1 MASDPTASVFVS
13 ASAGSGKT
21 KLLIDRLLRLM
32 LPRLDPHAP
41 PGEPTLLPGSPP
53 ERILCLTFTKAA
65 AAEMAIRL
73 QTRLGRWV
81 TLADAALDSELQ
93 ALSVPATPD
102 TRARARALF
111 AQVLDM
117 PGGMRIGT
125 IHAFCQSLLRRFPLE
140 AAMNPHFTVMEETE
154 AALALQSC
162 AESVLGTLGADV
174 LATLAGQIGLGDFM
188 TLAATLR
195 RSPSAQP
202 MLALAGT
209 QPEQAQAVLCRALG
223 LTPAALRMDDATF
236 IENACTGFAQEK
248 ALREAFCLLEKKG
261 TEAIRANVTRLL
273 DWLALPPADRAAN
286 WQLWREGLL
295 TRDGKPRRQG
305 LISPRLAKE
314 HEEIAQL
321 LQDEGERIMAV
332 EDALNARHLARLG
345 TAVLRAAA
353 PVAEAYARRKLAHG
367 QMEYDDLIHRTLALL
382 RQPGAAWVLY
392 KLDGGIDHL
401 LLDEVQDT
409 SPEQWRIAGDLTEE
423 FFVGEGARTVDDGPR
438 TVFAVGDYKQSIY
451 GFQGADPEAFRDWR
465 NRFKQRALGAAL
477 PWREPELTV
486 SFRSTAPV
494 LALVDAVFACPQA
507 ARGVVVEDEGDTQGA
522 GGDGAAPRR
531 GMRHVT
537 ARPGEGGRVEL
548 WPLEEAEEE
557 DDAQAISPWQP
568 AQANTTR
575 QSPRQKLADRLARY
589 IARQLAAP
597 AQPGQKPLTPADVLV
612 LVPRRSPFVGMLVR
626 ALKEQAIP
634 VISLVRTGLA
644 DQLAVQDLM
653 ALCAA
658 LLLPQD
664 DLTLACVLTSP
675 LGGLSDDSLMALATG
690 RERGEPL
697 WSALRER
704 HAMRPDWAQA
714 WTMLETLFGRV
725 DYLSPY
731 ELLCMALGQLGGR
744 ARLLARLGPEAAEPV
759 DELLSTALRYQ
770 DQNPPSLQGFLH
782 WLRHSQEAVR
792 REAEAGGNAVR
803 VMTAHGSK
811 GLQARLVIL
820 PDTVGTPKF
829 EDRLFWTH
837 DAQSGLD
844 VPLYVPR
851 AAMAVGL
858 TRKLAEAMRAR
869 AVEEYN
875 RLLYVALT
883 RAADRLVVCGW
894 KPGRTVPPESWYER
908 CRLGFE
914 RAGAQPRGWDDDAD
928 TNGPGSPAPADI
940 PADTPAAQRLVLEEL
955 PAPPPSRLPSRPQSP
970 APSGPKAGAQ
980 APGAA
985 SALGEGSPPPLP
997 PALPGWVGHAPSWR
1011 ATPPVA
1017 EAPLARPLAPARPD
1031 DAMLG
1036 PLPPARSPLEVSRI
1050 SPAQAREAAFRKGSM
1065 VHALLQF
1072 LPDHAPDRQAD
1083 LARAWLERPASGL
1096 NADEAAALA
1105 AKVVA
1110 VLRLP
1115 DLAPLFTPRARA
1127 EQRLVGV
1134 AGAQVIMGQVDRM
1147 CVLDDRIVVCD
1158 FKSGRHVPRRVEDT
1172 PVLYLRQMAAYRVL
1186 LGQIW
1191 PQKPVTCVL
1200 VWTEQPRAD
1209 VLPAA
1214 LLDSHA
1220 PQAAP

>member
-1 MASDPTASVFVS
+1 MAVGGDGTGAISGAIAQANRQQAAASDPTASVFVS

-32 LPRLDPHAP
+32 LPRLDPQAP
-41 PGEPTLLPGSPP
+41 PGAEAALLPGSAP

-81 TLADAALDSELQ
+81 TLADAALDGELQ
-93 ALSVPATPD
+93 ALSVPTTPQ

-111 AQVLDM
+111 AEVLDM

-154 AALALQSC
+154 AALTLQSC

-174 LATLAGQIGLGDFM
+174 LAPLAGQIGLGDFM
-188 TLAATLR
+188 ALAGTLR
-195 RSPSAQP
+195 RSASAQAI
-202 MLALAGT
+202 LAQAAA
-209 QPEQAQAVLCRALG
+209 QPDQAQAVLCRALG
-223 LTPAALRMDDATF
+223 LPAHALRGTEATF
-236 IENACTGFAQEK
+236 LENACAGFAHEE
-248 ALREAFCLLEKKG
+248 ALRDALRLLERKG
-261 TEAIRANVTRLL
+261 TETIRTNVLRLL
-273 DWLALPPADRAAN
+273 DWLALPVADRAAN
-286 WQLWREGLL
+286 WTLWREGLL
-295 TRDGKPRRQG
+295 TRDGKPRSRG
-305 LISPRLAKE
+305 LISPKLAKE
-314 HEEIAQL
+314 HEDVADL
-321 LQDEGERIMAV
+321 LHREAERIIAV
-332 EDALNARHLARLG
+332 EDMLNARHLARLG
-345 TAVLRAAA
+345 LAVLRAAA
-353 PVAEAYARRKLAHG
+353 PVATAYAQRKAALG

-423 FFVGEGARTVDDGPR
+423 FFVGEGARDAQDGPR

-465 NRFKQRALGAAL
+465 NRFKQRALGAEL

-507 ARGVVVEDEGDTQGA
+507 ARGVVVADEGDADPQA
-522 GGDGAAPRR
+522 DGNGTSASRR

-537 ARPGEGGRVEL
+537 ARPGQGGRVEL
-548 WPLEEAEEE
+548 WPLEEAQ
-557 DDAQAISPWQP
+557 DDDTAQAISPWQP

-597 AQPGQKPLTPADVLV
+597 PLPGEKPLTPADVLV

-634 VISLVRTGLA
+634 VVSLVRTGLA

-675 LGGLSDDSLMALATG
+675 LGGLSDDSLMALATA
-690 RERGEPL
+690 RDRGEPL

-704 HAMRPDWAQA
+704 HATRPDWAQA
-714 WTMLETLFGRV
+714 WAMLGTLFGRV
-725 DYLSPY
+725 DYLGPY

-759 DELLSTALRYQ
+759 DELLSAALRYQ

-829 EDRLFWTH
+829 EDRLFWTR
-837 DAQSGLD
+837 DTATGMD

-851 AAMAVGL
+851 AAMGVGL
-858 TRKLAEAMRAR
+858 TRKLADAMRAR

-908 CRLGFE
+908 CRQGFE
-914 RAGAQPRGWDDDAD
+914 RAGAQPQGWDDDTHTDAGIVSHTD
-928 TNGPGSPAPADI
+928 TNTGPNTGPNAGGTTGGTTGRIRGMNAATESSTHAGGAPGRDPNPISGPISGPVSSPGPVPGSATVRDSASDPASDPASGPGTNQNGEQAAGTGP
-940 PADTPAAQRLVLEEL
+940 AQRLVLEEL
-955 PAPPPSRLPSRPQSP
+955 PVALPQVAAAPVV
-970 APSGPKAGAQ
+970 
-980 APGAA
+980 GAA
-985 SALGEGSPPPLP
+985 STPQAARVDST
-997 PALPGWVGHAPSWR
+997 LPGWAGCAPSWR

-1017 EAPLARPLAPARPD
+1017 EAPLARHDGAH
-1031 DAMLG
+1031 
-1036 PLPPARSPLEVSRI
+1036 
-1050 SPAQAREAAFRKGSM
+1050 PAQ
-1065 VHALLQF
+1065 
-1072 LPDHAPDRQAD
+1072 
-1083 LARAWLERPASGL
+1083 
-1096 NADEAAALA
+1096 
-1105 AKVVA
+1105 
-1110 VLRLP
+1110 
-1115 DLAPLFTPRARA
+1115 
-1127 EQRLVGV
+1127 
-1134 AGAQVIMGQVDRM
+1134 
-1147 CVLDDRIVVCD
+1147 
-1158 FKSGRHVPRRVEDT
+1158 
-1172 PVLYLRQMAAYRVL
+1172 
-1186 LGQIW
+1186 
-1191 PQKPVTCVL
+1191 
-1200 VWTEQPRAD
+1200 
-1209 VLPAA
+1209 
-1214 LLDSHA
+1214 
-1220 PQAAP
+1220 